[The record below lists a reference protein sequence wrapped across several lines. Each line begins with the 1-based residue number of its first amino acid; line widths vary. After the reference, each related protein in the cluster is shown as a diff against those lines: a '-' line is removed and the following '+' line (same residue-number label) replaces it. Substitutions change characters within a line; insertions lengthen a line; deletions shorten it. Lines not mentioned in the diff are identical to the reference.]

1 MPSAKAT
8 REKWLRSGFPGSYSS
23 AQNLAKSLSRRSR
36 GAAVRLKQVAKHLE
50 KSVLYQAHRDLQ
62 EHFPKRTNAAT
73 SFGEKWEADLGDFGS
88 KIAPNKPGTE
98 QKERVF
104 LIVVDIFSRKIFAR
118 GMRGKSG
125 NEVIEK
131 MTDIFEALNKK
142 TERTPA
148 LIETD
153 AGREFNN
160 RAFDAFCARRQ
171 IRHSIASGQNK
182 ARSAERA
189 VRSLKRVIMGA
200 FQSGK
205 WPKEKTW
212 DSLVQ
217 DAAQSLNGRFN
228 RSIKMTPDDVA
239 SHYGEVM
246 RSVWA
251 SKKFERF
258 GKYLRDEMRLSRGG
272 SFVAEGSKEF
282 KLGATVLLPRRKQR
296 RAEVKDKEFE
306 MHYYLEPMVIERIYH
321 FQKPALFVIK
331 NPRTGK
337 IEKRHYYARELRP
350 VQLPKSIDPAKIGDH
365 RVRAGKGLE
374 YFMKDSGRWVG
385 VK

>member
-23 AQNLAKSLSRRSR
+23 AEYLTKSLSRRSR
-36 GAAVRLKQVAKHLE
+36 GPAVRLKQVKKHLE
-50 KSVLYQAHRDLQ
+50 RSILYQAHRDLQ
-62 EHFPKRTNAAT
+62 EHFPKRTNTAT

-88 KIAPNKPGTE
+88 KIAPNQPGQE

-104 LIVVDIFSRKIFAR
+104 LVVTDVFSRQIFAR

-125 NEVIEK
+125 KEVIEK
-131 MTDIFEALNKK
+131 MSDIFASLKK
-142 TERTPA
+142 KRTPA
-148 LIETD
+148 LLETD
-153 AGREFNN
+153 AGREFRN
-160 RAFDAFCARRQ
+160 RLFKEFCESRGV
-171 IRHSIASGQNK
+171 RHTIASGQNK

-205 WPKEKTW
+205 WPKEKSW
-212 DSLVQ
+212 NNLVE
-217 DAAQSLNGRFN
+217 DAAQSLNGRYN

-239 SHYGEVM
+239 KNYGEVM
-246 RSVWA
+246 RRAWKG
-251 SKKFERF
+251 KKFERM
-258 GKYLRDEMRLSRGG
+258 GKYLRDETRLLKGG
-272 SFVAEGSKEF
+272 FFTAEGGKQF
-282 KLGATVLLPRRKQR
+282 KLGSTVLLPKRKQR
-296 RAEVKDKEFE
+296 RAEVRDKEFE
-306 MHYYLEPMVIERIYH
+306 MHYYLEPMIVARIYH

-331 NPRTGK
+331 NPKTGT

-350 VQLPKSIDPAKIGDH
+350 ITLPKSINPSDIEGH

-374 YFMKDSGRWVG
+374 YKMRSGQWVG
-385 VK
+385 VR